1 MNATLTREA
10 IDAAVNAAA
19 LGFNDAAAMPGID
32 VPNGA
37 TFSTDAAEAEQGVY
51 VTAYQT
57 IKELIADQ
65 KDWFNGVHQTAN
77 EQLYLILQRC
87 YDLYKSMASDAEAA
101 LKIDRALD
109 QHFML
114 RNIETKCD
122 TKLSKIIYCVFGISD
137 RRRVSSYAL
146 ALRAADDDGITVEGL
161 PAFLR
166 DAGGVEEVRRSKS
179 ADKKTADDKASIA
192 SDKLTESL
200 LVIDDRNLA
209 ALLKDKTKHGQKVV
223 LVASQGANGAL
234 IINAVE
240 DGDSVVKA
248 TLTALYQ
255 KNKKEWGAK

>member
-19 LGFNDAAAMPGID
+19 LGFNDAAAMPSID

-37 TFSTDAAEAEQGVY
+37 TFSTDAAEVEQGVY

-87 YDLYKSMASDAEAA
+87 YDLYKSMASDAAA
-101 LKIDRALD
+101 ANKIDQALE

-114 RNIETKCD
+114 RNIECKAD

-146 ALRAADDDGITVEGL
+146 ALRVADDEGITVEGL

-166 DAGGVEEVRRSKS
+166 NSGGVEEVRRSKS
-179 ADKKTADDKASIA
+179 AEANTAVDKASIA

-200 LVIDDRNLA
+200 LVIDDRNLS